1 MKDLLGGKG
10 ANLAEMT
17 NIGLPVPPGFTIT
30 TEVCNDY
37 VKEGGLPGGVMDGVK
52 EKVRVIEEK
61 TGKKFGDSHNPLLF
75 SVRSGAKFSMPG
87 MMNTILNLGL
97 NDETVMGLIEQ
108 SKDERFAYDCY
119 RRFIDMF
126 ADVVMGVEHEHFEE
140 IIKELKEKHGFKQ
153 DTELKAEHWKTV
165 VGAFKELVK
174 KEKGESFPSDPWKQL
189 EMAICAVFDSWNGPR
204 AISYRNEFKIPHD
217 LGTAVNVQTMVFG
230 NFFGESGSGVAF
242 TRNPS
247 DGTKAIF
254 GEFLE
259 NAQGE
264 DVVAGIRTPKSIS
277 EMKNDWPKLYG
288 EFEGICKLLEK
299 HYKDVQDLEFT
310 VEQGKLYMLQ
320 TRNGKRTTQAAVKIA
335 HDMVKEGLITKEEAI
350 MRIEPD
356 QINQLLHP
364 RIATASRKKAEA
376 EGLLMAEGLPASP
389 GAATGSVVFS
399 ADLAREMGDRG
410 EKVILVRPVTNPD
423 DVHGMIAAQGVLT
436 SEGGMTSHAAVVAR
450 QMGKPCVAGCST
462 LKIDLKAKQFSV
474 GGRTVKEGDVITID
488 GAFSKAGGTVGQ
500 VFYGRLAT
508 EDAEFSAEF
517 KDILDWAQE
526 IKRLGVHANA
536 DTPADAGKARNFGAR
551 GIGLCRTE
559 HMFMAQERLPIVQD
573 MIIAD
578 SLEAREKA
586 LAKLLPMQ
594 REDFYGILKAMEGYP
609 VTIRLLDPPLHEFL
623 PPMEEL
629 LEEVITLRVT
639 GKDPAL
645 LADKE
650 KVLLRVKELHES
662 NPMLGL
668 RFCRLGIV
676 YPEIYAMQVRAIF
689 EAACDLKKEGVNA
702 VVEVM
707 IPGVGH
713 REEMKFNY
721 DLASDMAEK
730 VMAEKGLKFT
740 DYKIGTMIEVPRACT
755 NAGELAEFARFF
767 SFGTNDLTQTTF
779 GYSRDDAERVFLPQY
794 LEKKILKNNPFAV
807 LDRDGVGRLMKMAI
821 EDGRK
826 VRTDLKIGICG
837 EHGGDPSSVEF
848 CHMVNLT
855 YVSCSPY
862 RVPIAIIAAAQ
873 AKIKHG

>member
-37 VKEGGLPGGVMDGVK
+37 SKEGGLPEGIMESAR
-52 EKVRVIEEK
+52 EKMAVIEEK
-61 TGKKFGDSHNPLLF
+61 TGKKFGDVHNPLLF

-97 NDETVMGLIEQ
+97 NDETIKGLIEQ
-108 SKDERFAYDCY
+108 SKDERFSYDCY

-126 ADVVMGVEHEHFEE
+126 ADVVMGVEHHLFEE
-140 IIKELKEKHGFKQ
+140 IIQEHKEKLGFKQ
-153 DTELKAEHWKTV
+153 DTEFKAEHWK
-165 VGAFKELVK
+165 AIIEDFKALVL
-174 KEKGESFPSDPWKQL
+174 KEKGESFPADPWKQL
-189 EMAICAVFDSWNGPR
+189 EMAICAVFDSWNAPR

-217 LGTAVNVQTMVFG
+217 LGTAVNVQSMVFG

-247 DGTKAIF
+247 DGEKAIF

-277 EMKNDWPKLYG
+277 EMKKDWPKLYE
-288 EFEGICKLLEK
+288 EFAGICQLLEN

-310 VEQGKLYMLQ
+310 VEQSKLYMLQ
-320 TRNGKRTTQAAVKIA
+320 TRTGKRTTHAAVKIA
-335 HDMVKEGLITKEEAI
+335 HDMVEEGLITKEEAV
-350 MRIEPD
+350 MRIDPE
-356 QINQLLHP
+356 QIDQLLHP
-364 RIATASRKKAEA
+364 RIAPASRKKAEE

-389 GAATGSVVFS
+389 GAATGAVVFS
-399 ADLAREMGDRG
+399 ADLASELAGKG
-410 EKVILVRPVTNPD
+410 EKVLLVRPVTNPD
-423 DVHGMIAAQGVLT
+423 DVHGMIASQGVLT

-450 QMGKPCVAGCST
+450 QMGKPCVAGCSNI
-462 LKIDLKAKQFSV
+462 KIDLKTKQFKV
-474 GGRTVKEGDVITID
+474 GDRVVKEGDIITID
-488 GAFSKAGGTVGQ
+488 GAFNKAGKTVGQ
-500 VFYGRLAT
+500 VFYGKLET
-508 EDAEFSAEF
+508 EDAEFSTEF
-517 KDILDWAQE
+517 KDLLDWAQDV
-526 IKRLGVHANA
+526 KRLGVHANA
-536 DTPADAGKARNFGAR
+536 DTPEDATKARNFGAR

-559 HMFMAQERLPIVQD
+559 HMFMAQERLPIVQQ

-578 SLEAREKA
+578 SLEARTEA

-639 GKDPAL
+639 GEDPETL
-645 LADKE
+645 SQKE
-650 KVLLRVKELHES
+650 KILRRVRELHES

-676 YPEIYAMQVRAIF
+676 YPEIYEMQVRAIF
-689 EAACDLKKEGVNA
+689 EAACDLKSEGVNA

-707 IPGVGH
+707 IPGVGR
-713 REEMKFNY
+713 REEMQFNY
-721 DLASDMAEK
+721 EHAKKIADK
-730 VMAEKGLKFT
+730 VMEEKGLKFE
-740 DYKIGTMIEVPRACT
+740 DYKIGTMVELPRACT
-755 NAGELAEFARFF
+755 NAGELAEFAQFF

-794 LEKKILKNNPFAV
+794 IDKKILKNNPFAV
-807 LDRDGVGRLMKMAI
+807 LDREGVGRLMKMAI
-821 EDGRK
+821 KDGRAT
-826 VRTDLKIGICG
+826 RPDLKVGICG
-837 EHGGDPSSVEF
+837 EHGGEPSSVEF
-848 CHMVNLT
+848 CHMIGLT

-862 RVPIAIIAAAQ
+862 RVPIAIISAAHA
-873 AKIKHG
+873 AINHK